1 MEIKA
6 NSKLFEVFKAYPQLE
21 KIVMSIA
28 PPFQNLKNPILRK
41 TVGKLATIEK
51 IARIGNI
58 EVTELLNRLRTE
70 VGQSEIETLAETT
83 LQLKEGEPDWI
94 TAEPA
99 KIIDGTEMLGR
110 GEHPLQK
117 VNQHMH
123 TLNKGEFLLLKT
135 NFKPLPMIDEMT
147 KQNYEVYSTTAK
159 GQPDQHL
166 TFIRK

>member
-1 MEIKA
+1 MEIRA

-51 IARIGNI
+51 IARIGDI
-58 EVTELLNRLRTE
+58 EVTELLNRLRTA
-70 VGQSEIETLAETT
+70 VGQSEIEVTAESTV
-83 LQLKEGEPDWI
+83 QLKEGEPDWI
-94 TAEPA
+94 TAEPRET
-99 KIIDGTEMLGR
+99 IDGTEMLGR
-110 GEHPLQK
+110 GEHPLQR
-117 VNQHMH
+117 VNQQMH
-123 TLNKGEFLLLKT
+123 ALKTGEFLLLKT

-147 KQNYEVYSTTAK
+147 KQKYEVYSTTAK
-159 GQPDQHL
+159 DHPDQHL